1 MNEFLIQQPTSLGVL
16 DMEVVV
22 VEYILSTIG
31 VMDMKRDFHSVSAT
45 MKLDQ
50 EHTVMMWGYIA
61 DMVSMLPTNKLSAEH
76 KNVYAVFCNT
86 TYCS

>member
-1 MNEFLIQQPTSLGVL
+1 MIQQLTAVGVI

-31 VMDMKRDFHSVSAT
+31 VMDMKRDFHSVST
-45 MKLDQ
+45 TLKLDQ

-61 DMVSMLPTNKLSAEH
+61 DMVSMLHTNKLSAEH
-76 KNVYAVFCNT
+76 KNIYA
-86 TYCS
+86 YELCSAIQHTCS